1 MKFLIISIFLKL
13 LISFSDK
20 NLMLEG
26 LIKSDLLI
34 LLPSESLIPLQ
45 FINES
50 EISLYVGIVVIV
62 LSKF

>member
-1 MKFLIISIFLKL
+1 
-13 LISFSDK
+13 
-20 NLMLEG
+20 MLEG